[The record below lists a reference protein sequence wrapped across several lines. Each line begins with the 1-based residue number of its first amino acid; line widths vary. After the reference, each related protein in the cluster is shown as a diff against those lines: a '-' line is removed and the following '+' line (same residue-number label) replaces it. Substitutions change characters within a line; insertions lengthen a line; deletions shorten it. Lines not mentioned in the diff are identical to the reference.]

1 MAAPLN
7 VSLLITANASGVAAA
22 VGKTRSEL
30 EAVGTSARDT
40 QGALD
45 RLDTANDAAAVS
57 AKRAGDAARGQAA
70 AERDLSAAVASFAGI
85 RTDSGGNEYA
95 RRAADI
101 DSYGVA
107 LDQLRTKYNPVF
119 AASKAYENELGE
131 LDRALKLGAISAR
144 EHGSAL
150 EVLNARYAS
159 AGQASAQF
167 GQSAGM
173 AQMQMRNMAFQF
185 QDIGTMMASGQNP
198 FILLAQQLPQITMY
212 GGQLGG
218 VMGALRSTMAGLF
231 SPLGLLTT
239 GFVLA
244 GSAAISYFTDAGD
257 EADAAAD
264 ALDEQAS
271 LIKRVADQWGAAVPE
286 LKAYADELE
295 RATNISDLR
304 DATQKAIDAQFS
316 DARADISGLRTEIGE
331 LISDMYR
338 AGELSA
344 EVSAIRD
351 AFNEADAAAQDL
363 RDAQKEG
370 RATAEASERVNRAL
384 ATLLGN
390 EFVAGADDASAA
402 IRRYRDALSEAA
414 DQGGRL
420 ANSRAVA
427 ELTEKELGVLGRVGP
442 VYSGGGKFIN
452 EAELQEERANATKS
466 QYQIEQERLARRT
479 RAPRKTEAERAGE
492 RYDDIIANAEAA
504 IAAQR
509 LEAEAYG
516 MTEIAADRLRQQ
528 QILLNQARS
537 ADIALTPT
545 QTERL
550 KELGITLANVTA
562 ETERQGEA
570 LADRKAMWGDVIG
583 GLREAAS
590 DGKIELQELGDIGIK
605 VLDRLIDKI
614 KSDLVEALSNLG
626 GGDSSGG
633 GFGGILSSIF
643 GGLFGGGPAV
653 PTGGQFGLAAF
664 GGVGLYDDGGDTGSG
679 YTGSGGRLQVAGL
692 VHRDEFVFS
701 SPAVRTIGVS
711 RLDRMHQAAKSGRG
725 FDDGGWTGGA
735 PGGWTAGRSGGGAG
749 VMHFTQENN
758 FSGVVTPK
766 EIEAA
771 IEAGTENAVARAR
784 SEFRVTYQKNNRAG
798 TLA

>member
-7 VSLLITANASGVAAA
+7 VSLMITANASGVAAA
-22 VGKTRSEL
+22 VGETRSEL

-45 RLDTANDAAAVS
+45 RLDVANDGAAVS

-70 AERDLSAAVASFAGI
+70 AERDLAAAVASFAGI
-85 RTDSGGNEYA
+85 RPDTSGSDYA

-101 DSYGVA
+101 NAYGA
-107 LDQLRTKYNPVF
+107 SLDQLRAKFNPVF
-119 AASKAYENELGE
+119 AASKAYERE
-131 LDRALKLGAISAR
+131 LDELSRAQRMGAITVG
-144 EHGSAL
+144 EHGAAL
-150 EVLNARYAS
+150 ELLNARYAS

-167 GQSAGM
+167 ANQAGM
-173 AQMQMRNMAFQF
+173 ARMQTANLGYQI

-198 FILLAQQLPQITMY
+198 FMLLAQQLPQVTMH
-212 GGQLGG
+212 GGQLTG
-218 VMGALRSTMAGLF
+218 VMGALKGQVAELF

-244 GSAAISYFTDAGD
+244 GSAAISYFTSATD

-264 ALDEQAS
+264 ALDDELD
-271 LIKRVADQWGAAVPE
+271 LIRRVADEWGNAVPE
-286 LKAYADELE
+286 IRAYADERE
-295 RATNISDLR
+295 RALSKDELNK
-304 DATQKAIDAQFS
+304 ATQATIDARYAQ
-316 DARADISGLRTEIGE
+316 ARAEIGELRTSIGE

-338 AGELSA
+338 AGESSA

-351 AFNEADAAAQDL
+351 AFNEADQAAQDL

-442 VYSGGGKFIN
+442 VYSGGGKFLN

-516 MTEIAADRLRQQ
+516 MTELAADRLRQQ

-537 ADIALTPT
+537 ADIALTPE
-545 QTERL
+545 QIENL
-550 KELGITLANVTA
+550 KELGTTLADVTA
-562 ETERQGEA
+562 ETERQGEV

-590 DGKIELQELGDIGIK
+590 DGKIELQELGDIGMR

-614 KSDLVEALSNLG
+614 QTDLSDALSSLG

-664 GGVGLYDDGGDTGSG
+664 GGAGLYDDGGDTGSG
-679 YTGSGGRLQVAGL
+679 YTGAGGRLQVAGL

-784 SEFRVTYQKNNRAG
+784 SEFRVTYHKNNRAG